1 MKTLNKS
8 RQLLSGL
15 ILMLMSSVT
24 LANQVE
30 ILAADFHNN
39 SLNNWSV
46 SITLKHDDKGWDHFA
61 DNWRVVT
68 EKGEILGDRVL
79 YHPHVNE
86 QPFTRSLGGVVVP
99 EGVTIVYIEAHDK
112 VHGWT
117 KKTMKV
123 DLSKAVNGRLKLVN
137 K

>member
-1 MKTLNKS
+1 MNTQNKS
-8 RQLLSGL
+8 RQLFSGL
-15 ILMLMSSVT
+15 ILMLTVNVT

-39 SLNNWSV
+39 SSNNWSV
-46 SITLKHDDKGWDHFA
+46 SITLKHEDKGWDHFA

-68 EKGEILGDRVL
+68 EKGDVLGDRVL
-79 YHPHVNE
+79 YHPHVSE
-86 QPFTRSLGGVVVP
+86 QPFTRSLAGVVVP
-99 EGVTIVYIEAHDK
+99 NGVSIVYIEAHDK
-112 VHGWT
+112 VHGWS
-117 KKTMKV
+117 KKIMKV

>member
-1 MKTLNKS
+1 MKTQNK
-8 RQLLSGL
+8 RRRLLSGL
-15 ILMLMSSVT
+15 ILMIMSNVT

-30 ILAADFHNN
+30 ILAADLHNN
-39 SLNNWSV
+39 SSNNWSV
-46 SITLKHDDKGWDHFA
+46 SITLKHEDKGWDHFA

-86 QPFTRSLGGVVVP
+86 QPFTRSLAGVVVP
-99 EGVTIVYIEAHDK
+99 EGVSIIYIEAHDK

-117 KKTMKV
+117 KQTMKV
-123 DLSKAVNGRLKLVN
+123 DLNKAVNGRLKLVN